1 MKTNLL
7 EVVMGAVVL
16 LACAVFAIFAYN
28 MGRCHPTEGY
38 EVIAKFDRID
48 GLRSGSDVRI
58 GGVKVGNIKVI
69 SLDPETYLAVVHISL
84 PHHIKLPQDTAA
96 EVASE
101 GLLGGKFL
109 ALLPGGEEVLIE
121 PGGEIRHTQSSV
133 SLEALIG
140 QFIFNSA
147 QEKK

>member
-16 LACAVFAIFAYN
+16 IACAVFAAFVYTTSCW
-28 MGRCHPTEGY
+28 RSTEGY
-38 EVIAKFDRID
+38 EVTAKFQRID
-48 GLRSGSDVRI
+48 GLRPGSDVRI
-58 GGVKVGNIKVI
+58 GGVKVGNIKMI
-69 SLDPETYLAVVHISL
+69 RLDPKTYLAVVHVSL

-109 ALLPGGEEVLIE
+109 ALLPGGEEILIE
-121 PGGEIRHTQSSV
+121 PGGEIQHTQSSV

-140 QFIFNSA
+140 QFMFNST